1 MDSVDSRTRGKISL
15 QSSGSASSSSVLPRR
30 LLADV
35 LLVIALNAGKDYL
48 LTEVGVFWV
57 LVRVL
62 ACGGLSVIIWFA
74 TAGQLHTKRVTEW
87 SVMGMSSLLLF
98 LRHAGLF
105 TALYRLPSTRAILFT
120 HFSPFWLKSLTTF
133 ASLKQASVVVLA
145 LSLSFLWD
153 ARFSPANFGDHLPGY
168 GALIVEAVSS
178 AALEHTE
185 SILSP
190 SLGQPVATAISLL
203 GACVFSLPLYM
214 LRHILLGDSGH
225 RIPSLASLAVL
236 PCMAYIVLHFEPKAS
251 VSSNIAV
258 TSPRYL
264 TLSYIMTFSAAII
277 FGYLG
282 FGHVPKLIDFVVPAL
297 LFYGVYPKPAQHSR
311 GAGSFYASSSRL
323 MRAYLKDILSNPE
336 SRKIFYFLM
345 LNMCYM
351 LVQML
356 YGIWTNSLGLI
367 SDAIHMAFD
376 CMAIAVGLIA
386 SVMARWPP
394 NERFTYGYGRIET
407 LSGFANGIFLILIS
421 VFIVFEAI
429 QRLLDPP
436 EMNTSQLLL
445 VSSLGLGVN
454 LFGMFAMGGHH
465 HGGHSH
471 SHSHGHS
478 HAPSVPP
485 TPISSAHDQSHSH
498 SHGHMHTE
506 DHSHDHSHT
515 EDYSHDHSHDHH
527 HSHSHSVIADS
538 ESDIQTHPTPL
549 SSPRSEHGHSH
560 SASHIPSE
568 PHSHSHT
575 QPAHNHSHS
584 HSHSHIEDTHAP
596 LTSSESRSGVHS
608 RHQSLEIKID
618 TPSHLHLH
626 PAHARLQAEN
636 VISPITPNYKFGHDD
651 HFETHHS
658 SGHAPNLHDHSH
670 VHDHAHEGHSDNMRG
685 VFLHVMADTLGSVG
699 VIVST
704 LLIQLYGWTGFDPI
718 ASLFIAILIAAS
730 VIPLVIDTGKV
741 LALDLGTKEK
751 SIREALTELKPI
763 EGLASYS
770 APRFWPKDS
779 SSTIG
784 TIHIQLAHSASSL
797 DPGGPHSSTRATVTR
812 VDRVVERVDKLLR
825 SRVPGLEE
833 LTIQVEDSSSH
844 YAD

>member
-1 MDSVDSRTRGKISL
+1 MDCVDSRTRGKISL
-15 QSSGSASSSSVLPRR
+15 HSSGSADSSSPSSALSRR
-30 LLADV
+30 LVADV
-35 LLVIALNAGKDYL
+35 LFVLALHAGKDYL
-48 LTEVGVFWV
+48 LAEVGVFWV

-62 ACGGLSVIIWFA
+62 ACGGLAVIMWLA
-74 TAGQLHTKRVTEW
+74 TSGQSQTNRLTEW
-87 SVMGMSSLLLF
+87 SAVGTSSLLLF
-98 LRHAGLF
+98 MRHAGLF
-105 TALYRLPSTRAILFT
+105 TALCRLPSIRAILFV
-120 HFSPFWLKSLTTF
+120 HFSPFWFKSLVSFT
-133 ASLKQASVVVLA
+133 SVKQASAIILA
-145 LSLSFLWD
+145 LTASFLWD
-153 ARFSPANFGDHLPGY
+153 TRFSPGNFSDYFPGY
-168 GALIVEAVSS
+168 GALFIEAVSS

-185 SILSP
+185 RVLSP
-190 SLGQPVATAISLL
+190 SLGQQLSAAFSML

-214 LRHILLGDSGH
+214 LRHILLGDGSHLMPG
-225 RIPSLASLAVL
+225 LTSLAVL
-236 PCMAYIVLHFEPKAS
+236 PCLAYIVLYLEPRAS
-251 VSSNIAV
+251 VSTNIAV
-258 TSPRYL
+258 TSPRYV
-264 TLSYIMTFSAAII
+264 TFSYITTYAAAIA

-282 FGHVPKLIDFVVPAL
+282 FGHAPKPADFVVPVL
-297 LFYGVYPKPAQHSR
+297 LLYGMYPRPNQPSL
-311 GAGSFYASSSRL
+311 GAGSYYKSTSRL
-323 MRAYLKDILSNPE
+323 VQAYLKDILSNPE

-471 SHSHGHS
+471 SHSHGHDHGHS
-478 HAPSVPP
+478 HGSSAPP
-485 TPISSAHDQSHSH
+485 TPISASHNHGHDDSYDLSHSDDHNHEHSDSCDHPHSHSHTVTCDENSHLTQTSSLPSAHSHSH
-498 SHGHMHTE
+498 SHAT
-506 DHSHDHSHT
+506 
-515 EDYSHDHSHDHH
+515 
-527 HSHSHSVIADS
+527 
-538 ESDIQTHPTPL
+538 
-549 SSPRSEHGHSH
+549 
-560 SASHIPSE
+560 SHIPSE
-568 PHSHSHT
+568 PHSHSHSSLE
-575 QPAHNHSHS
+575 HDHSHS
-584 HSHSHIEDTHAP
+584 VNHADDAHPP
-596 LTSSESRSGVHS
+596 LTPTGSAPGLHP
-608 RHQSLEIKID
+608 RHQSLEIKVD
-618 TPSHLHLH
+618 PPSHLHLH
-626 PAHARLQAEN
+626 PAHARLQAEGA
-636 VISPITPNYKFGHDD
+636 ISPLTPNYKFGHDD

-704 LLIQLYGWTGFDPI
+704 LLIQFYGWTGFDPI

-741 LALDLGTKEK
+741 LALDMGTKEK
-751 SIREALTELKPI
+751 SIRDALVELAPI
-763 EGLASYS
+763 EGLTSYS
-770 APRFWPKDS
+770 SPRFWPKDS
-779 SSTIG
+779 ASMIG
-784 TIHIQLAHSASSL
+784 TIHIQVAPSASSL
-797 DPGGPHSSTRATVTR
+797 DPGGPHSSARPTLAR
-812 VDRVVERVDKLLR
+812 VDRLVERVDKLLR
-825 SRVPGLEE
+825 SRISGLEE

-844 YAD
+844 YTD

>member
-15 QSSGSASSSSVLPRR
+15 HSSGSASSSSALSRR
-30 LLADV
+30 LVADV
-35 LLVIALNAGKDYL
+35 LFVLALHAGKNYL
-48 LTEVGVFWV
+48 LAEVGVFWV

-62 ACGGLSVIIWFA
+62 ACGGLAVIMWLA
-74 TAGQLHTKRVTEW
+74 TSGQLQTNRLTEW
-87 SVMGMSSLLLF
+87 SAIGTSSLLLF
-98 LRHAGLF
+98 MRHAGLF
-105 TALYRLPSTRAILFT
+105 TALYRLPSIRAILFV
-120 HFSPFWLKSLTTF
+120 HFSPFWFKSLISF
-133 ASLKQASVVVLA
+133 VSVKQASAIILA
-145 LSLSFLWD
+145 LTTSFLWD
-153 ARFSPANFGDHLPGY
+153 TRFSPGNFSDYFPGY
-168 GALIVEAVSS
+168 GALFIEAVSS

-185 SILSP
+185 RVLSP
-190 SLGQPVATAISLL
+190 SLGQPVSAAFSML

-214 LRHILLGDSGH
+214 LRHILLGDASYRMPG
-225 RIPSLASLAVL
+225 LASLAVL
-236 PCMAYIVLHFEPKAS
+236 PCLAYIILYLEPKTS
-251 VSSNIAV
+251 VSTNVAV
-258 TSPRYL
+258 TSPRYV
-264 TLSYIMTFSAAII
+264 TSSYITTYAAAIVL
-277 FGYLG
+277 GYVG
-282 FGHVPKLIDFVVPAL
+282 FGHK
-297 LFYGVYPKPAQHSR
+297 PKPVDFIVPGLLLYGMYPRPNQPSL
-311 GAGSFYASSSRL
+311 GAGSYYKSTSRL
-323 MRAYLKDILSNPE
+323 VQAYLKDILSNPE

-478 HAPSVPP
+478 HGPSAPP
-485 TPISSAHDQSHSH
+485 TPISASHN
-498 SHGHMHTE
+498 
-506 DHSHDHSHT
+506 HSHDHGH
-515 EDYSHDHSHDHH
+515 DLDHSDDHIH
-527 HSHSHSVIADS
+527 EHGDSCDRSHSYSVTCD
-538 ESDIQTHPTPL
+538 DHPT
-549 SSPRSEHGHSH
+549 SSLP
-560 SASHIPSE
+560 SA
-568 PHSHSHT
+568 
-575 QPAHNHSHS
+575 HSHS
-584 HSHSHIEDTHAP
+584 HSHSTSHIPPEPHSHSHSSPDHDHSHSVDHGDDAHSRATPTGSAP
-596 LTSSESRSGVHS
+596 GLHS
-608 RHQSLEIKID
+608 RHQSLEINVD
-618 TPSHLHLH
+618 PPSHLHLH
-626 PAHARLQAEN
+626 PAHARLQAEGA
-636 VISPITPNYKFGHDD
+636 ISPITPNYKFGHDD
-651 HFETHHS
+651 HFETHHL

-704 LLIQLYGWTGFDPI
+704 LLIQFYGWTGFDPI

-741 LALDLGTKEK
+741 LALDMGTKEK
-751 SIREALTELKPI
+751 SIRDALTELAPI
-763 EGLASYS
+763 EGLTSYS

-779 SSTIG
+779 ASTIG
-784 TIHIQLAHSASSL
+784 TIHIQVAPSASSL
-797 DPGGPHSSTRATVTR
+797 DPGGPHSNVRPTFAR

-825 SRVPGLEE
+825 SRISGLEE